1 MDDRTEVRAFLER
14 HGMLATTFDGLVAD
28 LLAEMEAG
36 LAGRPSSLAMIP
48 TWLAPVERMS
58 AGEPVLAID
67 AGGTNLRAA
76 LVSFGTGGPSVE
88 GFRTAVMPGIE
99 GEVGRDAFFDALASR
114 VADLAVR
121 AGRIGFCF
129 SYPMEILPDR
139 DGRLLRFTKEIRAP
153 EVEGTLVGA
162 GLREALARAGVR
174 GTRTAVLL
182 NDTTATLLAGRSA
195 VEDPRQYDGY
205 VGYILGTG
213 TNAAYVESSIP
224 KAPGAPPQIVVL
236 ESGGF
241 AIRGRGDLDEAF
253 DRTTKDPGRYPC
265 EKMHS
270 GAYLGG
276 LALVVLRAAARE
288 GLFSATAARG
298 LEALPALAAKD
309 LSAFLH
315 RPFDVAGRIA
325 GAVRAAEATVGAADR
340 DLERAYLALD
350 ALVARAALLAA
361 GVLAAAVLKSGRG
374 TLASRPTCLA
384 VDGSTWAGVPN
395 LAARA
400 TAILECRLADERGRY
415 VRIVTPERAPLL
427 GAAVA
432 ALAG

>member
-1 MDDRTEVRAFLER
+1 MDDRIEVRAFLER
-14 HGMLATTFDGLVAD
+14 HGLFATTFDGLVAD

-48 TWLAPVERMS
+48 TWLAPVERIS

-76 LVSFGTGGPSVE
+76 LVSFGPGGPSVE
-88 GFRTAVMPGIE
+88 GFRSASMPGIA
-99 GEVGRDAFFDALASR
+99 GEVSRDAFFDALAGH
-114 VADLAVR
+114 VADLAAR

-129 SYPMEILPDR
+129 SYPLEILPDR

-153 EVEGTLVGA
+153 EVEGTLIGA

-174 GTRTAVLL
+174 GKLTAVLL

-213 TNAAYVESSIP
+213 TNAAYVESAIP
-224 KAPGAPPQIVVL
+224 KAPGAPAQIVVL

-241 AIRGRGDLDEAF
+241 AIRDRGDLDEAF
-253 DRTTKDPGRYPC
+253 DRTTNDPGRYTC

-276 LALVVLRAAARE
+276 LALVVLKTAARE
-288 GLFSATAARG
+288 GVFSSAAARV

-315 RPFDVAGRIA
+315 RPFDAAGRIA
-325 GAVRAAEATVGAADR
+325 RAAGEGTGTAER
-340 DLERAYLALD
+340 DLERAYLLLD

-374 TLASRPTCLA
+374 ARASRPTCLA
-384 VDGSTWAGVPN
+384 VDGSTWAGVPG

-400 TAILECRLADERGRY
+400 TAILERRLSDERGRY
-415 VRIVTPERAPLL
+415 VRIVTPERAPLM

>member
-1 MDDRTEVRAFLER
+1 
-14 HGMLATTFDGLVAD
+14 
-28 LLAEMEAG
+28 
-36 LAGRPSSLAMIP
+36 
-48 TWLAPVERMS
+48 
-58 AGEPVLAID
+58 
-67 AGGTNLRAA
+67 
-76 LVSFGTGGPSVE
+76 
-88 GFRTAVMPGIE
+88 
-99 GEVGRDAFFDALASR
+99 
-114 VADLAVR
+114 
-121 AGRIGFCF
+121 
-129 SYPMEILPDR
+129 MEILPDR

-153 EVEGTLVGA
+153 EVEGTMVGA

-174 GTRTAVLL
+174 GKRTAVLL

-213 TNAAYVESSIP
+213 TNAAYVETSIP

-253 DRTTKDPGRYPC
+253 DRTTNDPGRYTC

-276 LALVVLRAAARE
+276 LALVVLKAAARE
-288 GLFSATAARG
+288 GLFSAVAARG
-298 LEALPALAAKD
+298 LDALPALAAKD

-315 RPFDVAGRIA
+315 RPFDAAGRLA
-325 GAVRAAEATVGAADR
+325 GAAGADGS
-340 DLERAYLALD
+340 DLERAYLVLD

-361 GVLAAAVLKSGRG
+361 GVLAAVVLKSGRG
-374 TLASRPTCLA
+374 ALSSRPTCLA
-384 VDGSTWAGVPN
+384 VDGSTWSGVPG

-400 TAILECRLADERGRY
+400 TAILERRLADERGRY
-415 VRIVTPERAPLL
+415 VRIVTPERAPLM

>member
-1 MDDRTEVRAFLER
+1 MDDRSEVRAFLDR

-28 LLAEMEAG
+28 LLTDMEAG
-36 LAGRPSSLAMIP
+36 LAGRASSLAMIP
-48 TWLAPVERMS
+48 TWLAPVERIP

-76 LVSFGTGGPSVE
+76 LVSFGPGGPTVE
-88 GFRTAVMPGIE
+88 GFRAAAMPGIDA
-99 GEVGRDAFFDALASR
+99 EVGRDAFFDALAGH
-114 VADLAVR
+114 VADLAAR

-129 SYPMEILPDR
+129 SYPVEILPDL

-153 EVEGTLVGA
+153 EVRGTLVGA

-174 GTRTAVLL
+174 GTRSVVLL

-213 TNAAYVESSIP
+213 TNAAYLEPSIL
-224 KAPGAPPQIVVL
+224 KAPGAGAQIVVL

-241 AIRGRGDLDEAF
+241 AIRGRGDLDVAF
-253 DRTTKDPGRYPC
+253 DRTTIDPGSYPC

-276 LALVVLRAAARE
+276 LALLVLKAAARE
-288 GLFSATAARG
+288 GLFCAAAAGRIAR
-298 LEALPALAAKD
+298 LDALAAKD
-309 LSAFLH
+309 VSAFLR
-315 RPFDVAGRIA
+315 RPFDASLPLGGAA
-325 GAVRAAEATVGAADR
+325 GAETR
-340 DLERAYLALD
+340 DIERAHLLLD
-350 ALVARAALLAA
+350 ALVGRAALLAA
-361 GVLAAAVLKSGRG
+361 GVLAASVVKSGRG
-374 TLASRPTCLA
+374 ALSSLPVCLA
-384 VDGSTWAGVPN
+384 VDGSTWTGVPN

-400 TAILECRLADERGRY
+400 TAILEARLAGERGRY

>member
-1 MDDRTEVRAFLER
+1 
-14 HGMLATTFDGLVAD
+14 
-28 LLAEMEAG
+28 
-36 LAGRPSSLAMIP
+36 
-48 TWLAPVERMS
+48 
-58 AGEPVLAID
+58 
-67 AGGTNLRAA
+67 
-76 LVSFGTGGPSVE
+76 
-88 GFRTAVMPGIE
+88 
-99 GEVGRDAFFDALASR
+99 
-114 VADLAVR
+114 
-121 AGRIGFCF
+121 
-129 SYPMEILPDR
+129 MEILPDR

-162 GLREALARAGVR
+162 GLREALERAGVR

-213 TNAAYVESSIP
+213 TNAAYLETSIP
-224 KAPGAPPQIVVL
+224 KAPGAPAQIVVL

-253 DRTTKDPGRYPC
+253 DRTTNDPGSYTC

-270 GAYLGG
+270 GGYLGG
-276 LALVVLRAAARE
+276 LALVVLKAAARE
-288 GLFSATAARG
+288 GLFSAAAARA

-309 LSAFLH
+309 LSAFLR
-315 RPFDVAGRIA
+315 RPFDASA
-325 GAVRAAEATVGAADR
+325 PLGAAAASEDR
-340 DLERAYLALD
+340 DRERLFLLLD
-350 ALVARAALLAA
+350 ALVDRAALLAA

-374 TLASRPTCLA
+374 ALASRPVCLA
-384 VDGSTWAGVPN
+384 VDGTTWAGVPG

-400 TAILECRLADERGRY
+400 TAILDRRLAEDHGRY

-432 ALAG
+432 ALSG